1 MADSFSESGVYH
13 YQLNGQPTAIEER
26 WERRQQSPTQWLVN
40 SSRVAPGVTIEVEAR
55 MVNGLVT
62 QFQVV
67 WRADEGPQL
76 QAQYALQ
83 GDILSVVRRRGRALP
98 ERENIIVRDNQS
110 VQLLSPLMRIYAGP
124 VIARLLASGG
134 AGTVILP
141 LIGEA
146 MAPERLLR
154 PQISERLARVVAA
167 DVALELAG
175 VSFGCQL
182 CEYLG
187 DQYTPGTQ
195 FWLAEDDLLVRYQWQ
210 QSPSQHWDVWLQ
222 RAV

>member
-83 GDILSVVRRRGRALP
+83 GDIL
-98 ERENIIVRDNQS
+98 
-110 VQLLSPLMRIYAGP
+110 
-124 VIARLLASGG
+124 
-134 AGTVILP
+134 
-141 LIGEA
+141 
-146 MAPERLLR
+146 
-154 PQISERLARVVAA
+154 
-167 DVALELAG
+167 
-175 VSFGCQL
+175 
-182 CEYLG
+182 
-187 DQYTPGTQ
+187 
-195 FWLAEDDLLVRYQWQ
+195 
-210 QSPSQHWDVWLQ
+210 
-222 RAV
+222 